1 VTYNYKTEEVLT
13 VEYSTVRRNIIL
25 ETNINPFP
33 LGYAFGMLFFLY
45 WHNSANFGQILMV
58 QQMANVLITTL
69 GSFLLLD
76 LCQLA
81 KYSSSYRCAKIG
93 GGFQLVSKNK
103 MQFLSIFDRSVCH
116 DV

>member
-1 VTYNYKTEEVLT
+1 MVVVGREMASNAHHHIHSPLPLT
-13 VEYSTVRRNIIL
+13 LTS
-25 ETNINPFP
+25 
-33 LGYAFGMLFFLY
+33 FGTDLVPIFLY
-45 WHNSANFGQILMV
+45 WHNSTNFGPILMV
-58 QQMANVLITTL
+58 QQVANVLITTL
-69 GSFLLLD
+69 GSFLLFG